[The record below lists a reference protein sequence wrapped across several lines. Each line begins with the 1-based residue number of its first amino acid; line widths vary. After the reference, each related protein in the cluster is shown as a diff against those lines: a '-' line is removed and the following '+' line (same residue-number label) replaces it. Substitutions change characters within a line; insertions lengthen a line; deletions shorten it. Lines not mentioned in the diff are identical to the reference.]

1 MADEEEAIRYYFSKN
16 YDYYTMLRF
25 LEKFNDINMSK
36 ETLLNRLK
44 EYGLHRR
51 GCGTNEE
58 EVRQYIQ
65 QELEGT
71 GCLLGYKAMW
81 RKLHSKCGINV
92 PRAIVQD
99 LLCELDPEG
108 SNLR

>member
-44 EYGLHRR
+44 EYGLRR
-51 GCGTNEE
+51 
-58 EVRQYIQ
+58 
-65 QELEGT
+65 
-71 GCLLGYKAMW
+71 
-81 RKLHSKCGINV
+81 
-92 PRAIVQD
+92 
-99 LLCELDPEG
+99 
-108 SNLR
+108 